1 MPREWTN
8 KLIAMLDDGSIS
20 ADDVAEMC
28 LCAMSE
34 DDVFDMMDNNGL
46 TTRFSEDDEPDVDEA
61 TEWHDFD
68 PEC

>member
-1 MPREWTN
+1 MSRKWTD

-46 TTRFSEDDEPDVDEA
+46 TTRFSDEPDVDEA